1 MSLSVL
7 NNIPSLVAQNQLQV
21 TNTNL
26 QNTLFQLSSG
36 SRINTGA
43 DDAAGLAIV
52 NGLQANISALQQSSA
67 NASNGVGKLQVAD
80 GALAQ
85 VTTLLNRAVTL
96 ATESGNGTVSQLQR
110 QALNAEF
117 NSIQAEITRIGNA
130 TNFNGTAIFS
140 SATVANPNQVA
151 STANSNVT
159 VGTALTAT
167 DTTTVA
173 LGNGAAYTYT
183 PTLNAHTNL
192 NQLSGATA
200 VTAATVIA
208 AGEGMTI
215 TSAAGNSF
223 AYTNVAATTVGAM
236 ITAISASGKGFS
248 AFLSNN
254 HLQIVDAQGNNNIA
268 VSANTVTE
276 VGAITSATTG
286 STVQDLIN
294 GINTSGLGVT
304 AGLAAVTNPNQ
315 LVGATAGLLTSTAIT
330 TGHSMTLTSGTGTTA
345 KTYTFTAGAGSTVA
359 TLLAGINGSTAGFTA
374 SLSAAGNLQIL
385 DTNYNGN
392 VAVTAGTNTLTEVGA
407 VTNTAPTQLVI
418 TDTQGRG
425 NLTVTNTDAALGF
438 VTTTNPDSF
447 VAPQVSGAQNTNIY
461 ITDGNV
467 TNPLYNT
474 ISVAIG
480 ALDSGHMGT
489 ASIATDNLYSATSDA
504 ASITAAQ
511 TALGDL
517 NTAIS
522 QVANLRGGIGAGI
535 NRLGSAVNVMN
546 TQVQNLTSA
555 ASAIKDADVGQV
567 VANLSKYQVLE
578 QTGIAAL
585 AQANSQEQAVLK
597 LLQ

>member
-96 ATESGNGTVSQLQR
+96 ATESANGTVSQLQR

-117 NSIQAEITRIGNA
+117 VSIQAEITRIGNA

-140 SATVANPNQVA
+140 STTVANLNQVA
-151 STANSNVT
+151 SSKTTDVTA
-159 VGTALTAT
+159 GTLLTPT

-173 LGNGAAYTYT
+173 LGNATPYTFT
-183 PTLNAHTNL
+183 PVLTVNL
-192 NQLSGATA
+192 NQLSGGAVLTGATA
-200 VTAATVIA
+200 ITDAET
-208 AGEGMTI
+208 MTI
-215 TSAAGNSF
+215 SSVAGGTTYTYTAGALNDTVQGLMDAINGAGQGF
-223 AYTNVAATTVGAM
+223 A
-236 ITAISASGKGFS
+236 
-248 AFLSNN
+248 AFLSSTGN
-254 HLQIVDAQGNNNIA
+254 LQIVDTQGNGDVA
-268 VSANTVTE
+268 VSANTATE
-276 VGAITSATTG
+276 LGAITNVQTG

-294 GINTSGLGVT
+294 GINANVSGVT
-304 AGLAAVTNPNQ
+304 AGLASVTSLNQ
-315 LVGATAGLLTSTAIT
+315 LSAATAGLTGATVIAAGEHMTISSALGGAGDTYTYTAPGGADTVTGMMTAINAD
-330 TGHSMTLTSGTGTTA
+330 GHFHAFLN
-345 KTYTFTAGAGSTVA
+345 ST
-359 TLLAGINGSTAGFTA
+359 
-374 SLSAAGNLQIL
+374 GNLQIV
-385 DTNYNGN
+385 DTNYHGD
-392 VAVTAGTNTLTEVGA
+392 VAVSANTVAEVGA
-407 VTNTAPTQLVI
+407 VTNAAPTQLVI
-418 TDTQGRG
+418 TDTQNRG
-425 NLTVTNTDAALGF
+425 NLTVTNSDTALGF
-438 VTTTNPDSF
+438 VTTTNPDAFAS
-447 VAPQVSGAQNTNIY
+447 PQVTGAQNTDIF

-480 ALDSGHMGT
+480 ALDDSHMGS
-489 ASIATDNLYSATSDA
+489 ASIHADSLYSATSDT
-504 ASITAAQ
+504 ASITVAK